1 MKAEVSLVESLKFN
15 VYVNEKHNVTVDAD
29 RNAAP
34 SSMDYILVGLGSCTA
49 ISIVSIL
56 RRMHEIVTGFMVEI
70 ESEQAN
76 DPPRVFTKIKLK
88 YVASGVVDEN
98 NLKKAI
104 DLTFEKYSPS
114 AVMLHR
120 AGVLLEKT
128 YALI

>member
-1 MKAEVSLVESLKFN
+1 MKLEVRLVEKLKFDVN
-15 VYVNEKHNVTVDAD
+15 VNETHEVIVDGD
-29 RNAAP
+29 RIVAP
-34 SSMDYILVGLGSCTA
+34 SSMDYVLVGLGSCTS

-56 RRMHEIVTGFMVEI
+56 RRMHEIITDFRVEI

-76 DPPRVFTKIKLK
+76 EPPRVFTKIKLK
-88 YVASGVVDEN
+88 YIASGMAEEN

-114 AVMLHR
+114 AVMLQR

-128 YALI
+128 YELR

>member
-1 MKAEVSLVESLKFN
+1 MKAEVKLVENLEFN
-15 VYVNEKHNVTVDAD
+15 VKVNEKHNVVVDAE
-29 RNAAP
+29 RIAAP
-34 SSMDYILVGLGSCTA
+34 SSMDYILLGLGSCTA

-56 RRMHEIVTGFMVEI
+56 RRMHEIISDFKVEI

-76 DPPRVFTKIKLK
+76 EPPRVFTKIKLK
-88 YVASGVVDEN
+88 YIAHGVVVEN

-114 AVMLHR
+114 AVMLQR

-128 YALI
+128 YEII

>member
-1 MKAEVSLVESLKFN
+1 MKAKVSLVESLKFN

>member
-1 MKAEVSLVESLKFN
+1 MKLEVRLVEKLKFDVN
-15 VYVNEKHNVTVDAD
+15 VNETHEVIVDGD
-29 RNAAP
+29 RMVAP
-34 SSMDYILVGLGSCTA
+34 SSMDYVLVGLGSCTS

-56 RRMHEIVTGFMVEI
+56 RRMHEIITDFRVEI

-76 DPPRVFTKIKLK
+76 EPPRVFTKIKLK
-88 YVASGVVDEN
+88 YIASGIAEEN

-114 AVMLHR
+114 AVMLQR

-128 YALI
+128 YELR

>member
-1 MKAEVSLVESLKFN
+1 MKLEVRLVEKLKFDVN
-15 VYVNEKHNVTVDAD
+15 VNETHEVIVDGD
-29 RNAAP
+29 RMVAP
-34 SSMDYILVGLGSCTA
+34 SSMDYVLVGLGSCTS

-56 RRMHEIVTGFMVEI
+56 RRMHEIVTDFRVEI

-76 DPPRVFTKIKLK
+76 EPPRVFTKIKLK
-88 YVASGVVDEN
+88 YIASGMSDEN

-114 AVMLHR
+114 AVMLQR

-128 YALI
+128 YELR